1 MCLAQTLQPLSLFY
15 EESEALA
22 AAFCFACSLTAG
34 CFWEVMIRMSM
45 EIFERQGIPVVPCV
59 FALQNHGIASQ
70 GVNFHYFQSQS
81 ECNARLGAYKDI
93 FGKYL
98 SLSFLAR

>member
-1 MCLAQTLQPLSLFY
+1 MCLAQTLHPLSPFCG
-15 EESEALA
+15 ESKALA
-22 AAFCFACSLTAG
+22 PAFCFASSLSAG
-34 CFWEVMIRMSM
+34 CFGTVMIRMSM
-45 EIFERQGIPVVPCV
+45 EILERQGIPVVPRV
-59 FALQNHGIASQ
+59 FALQNHGVASQ